1 MAEAMRLLVTGASG
15 LLGGRLAVLLSR
27 SHDVVAARHAAAP
40 PIEAAVP
47 LDLLDPASIDGAIR
61 SARPHAVLHCAAL
74 ADADRCERDP
84 GLAERLNVGS
94 VESLARSCR
103 RLGLRLVA
111 ISTDLVFS
119 GRRAFS
125 SEQETPGPLMVY
137 ARTKLLGEQAA
148 LAEAPGT
155 AVARVALVTG
165 RGHGPRGSSSEA
177 IAWALAAG
185 RSLRLFSDQYRT
197 PVDGE
202 SVAEAVN
209 HLLAGGQ
216 AGTFHLG
223 GPERLSRYEL
233 GLRVARI
240 FGWPAE
246 RLTPIAQADGGLA
259 APRPADVSLDS
270 GRARRELGWTP
281 RAVDEAIRE
290 GRARADIIPP
300 T

>member
-1 MAEAMRLLVTGASG
+1 MRLLVTGASG

-40 PIEAAVP
+40 PVEAAVS
-47 LDLLDPASIDGAIR
+47 LDLLDATSIDGAVR
-61 SARPHAVLHCAAL
+61 SARPDAILHCAAL

-84 GLAERLNVGS
+84 RLAERLNVVA

-103 RLGLRLVA
+103 RLGLRLAV

-119 GRRAFS
+119 GRQAFS

-137 ARTKLLGEQAA
+137 ARTKLQGEQAA
-148 LAEAPGT
+148 LAEAPGS
-155 AVARVALVTG
+155 AVVRVALVSG
-165 RGHGPRGSSSEA
+165 RGHGPRGSASES

-185 RSLRLFSDQYRT
+185 RSLRLFSDQFRT
-197 PVDGE
+197 PVDAE
-202 SVAEAVN
+202 SVAEAVSR
-209 HLLAGGQ
+209 LLAGEQ

-233 GLRVARI
+233 GLRVAAV
-240 FGWPAE
+240 FGLPAE
-246 RLTPIAQADGGLA
+246 LLTPIPQAGGGLT

-270 GRARRELGWTP
+270 SRARRELGWTP
-281 RAVDEAIRE
+281 RGVDEAIRE

-300 T
+300 S